1 MVLSDLYNGWDDVT
15 SFAFPCFLFRFLL
28 CFLMRWLRPPCMYLS
43 SPFPRT
49 RNRLETV
56 EASATGCVHTDG
68 ARPKPC
74 SARTRWPKLAC
85 ALAPR
90 TAAAPHNGAAALE
103 AGPARHDARA
113 TLPHAGAGARIP
125 CGRRSIMP
133 HARSALC
140 ANPSDIPSSHRS
152 SSIPSNRR
160 APRPADTAGDLFH
173 ALPQPLPLRAATLRC
188 PRCLLGRR
196 TTSCSLS
203 VSLSSP
209 VPWKSRHAQ
218 EPGGRAGT
226 TATHA
231 GGGAAAGLSRALLT
245 RKPLMAASCSV
256 MSRSV
261 S

>member
-113 TLPHAGAGARIP
+113 TLPHAGAGAGYP
-125 CGRRSIMP
+125 AVGGASCHM
-133 HARSALC
+133 HEARSAPIPATSRLLTDPARFRATAVRRAQPTPQETSSTPCHNRSRSAPPLC
-140 ANPSDIPSSHRS
+140 AAHD
-152 SSIPSNRR
+152 
-160 APRPADTAGDLFH
+160 ACLAA
-173 ALPQPLPLRAATLRC
+173 AQPLAL
-188 PRCLLGRR
+188 
-196 TTSCSLS
+196 SLS
-203 VSLSSP
+203 
-209 VPWKSRHAQ
+209 
-218 EPGGRAGT
+218 
-226 TATHA
+226 
-231 GGGAAAGLSRALLT
+231 
-245 RKPLMAASCSV
+245 
-256 MSRSV
+256 
-261 S
+261 